1 VKSFIVATPYRSV
14 CDEQAR
20 ALHERMH
27 LRLYATWTR
36 RGTGGIPRDL
46 TRKFPLLGLAAYI
59 GARTLP
65 PYQAEAFRFALYPL
79 YDRWVAS
86 MVRPGDFMISS
97 YCYANESFRKVRALG
112 GKTFLDAGNSHPDNF
127 WDILSD
133 EHDRWNCPYPP
144 VPEFYIRR
152 ARAMLDETD
161 YIIAPSEFVAA
172 SFLQRGFASERIL
185 RVPYGVDLSTFTSN
199 PIPREKNRSF
209 TLISTGSLSLRKGTP
224 YMLEAF
230 RMIRKTI
237 PDARLLLSDMK
248 SASILPILESYS
260 DLPIEWAPSL
270 GHEDLARRLK
280 SADLFILPSLEEG
293 LVRTALEAMACGVP
307 VILTPNTGSS
317 DYVTD
322 GVNGSVV
329 PIRDAAAIAEKAI
342 WWWRR
347 ISSGEN
353 IKSSRMTKK
362 ILSPKQVRELFLER
376 ITALIPKESGF

>member
-1 VKSFIVATPYRSV
+1 MKSFIVATPYRSV

-20 ALHERMH
+20 ALHERMY

-46 TRKFPLLGLAAYI
+46 TRKLPLLGLAAYI

-112 GKTFLDAGNSHPDNF
+112 GKTFLDAGNSHPDHF
-127 WDILSD
+127 WEILSD

-161 YIIAPSEFVAA
+161 YIIAPSEFVAG

-199 PIPREKNRSF
+199 PIPREKNRPF

-237 PDARLLLSDMK
+237 PDARLLLSDLK

-317 DYVTD
+317 DYVTE

-353 IKSSRMTKK
+353 IESSRMKKK

-376 ITALIPKESGF
+376 ITALIPKESGC

>member
-20 ALHERMH
+20 ALHAQGQ
-27 LRLYATWTR
+27 LRLYTTWTR
-36 RGTGGIPRDL
+36 RGTDEIPPDL
-46 TRKFPLLGLAAYI
+46 TRKLPLLGLASYI
-59 GARTLP
+59 GAKTLP
-65 PYQAEAFRFALYPL
+65 PYQAEAFRFSLYPL

-86 MVRPGDFMISS
+86 MVRPGDSIISS

-127 WDILSD
+127 WKILSE
-133 EHDRWNCPYPP
+133 EHSRWNCPYPP
-144 VPEFYIRR
+144 VPRFYIRR

-161 YIIAPSEFVAA
+161 YIIAPSEFVAE
-172 SFLQRGFASERIL
+172 SFLERGFDAERIL

-199 PIPREKNRSF
+199 LIPREKSRPF

-224 YMLEAF
+224 YLLEAF

-237 PDARLLLSDMK
+237 PDARLLLSDLK

-317 DYVTD
+317 DYVTE

-347 ISSGEN
+347 INSGEN
-353 IKSSRMTKK
+353 IGSPKMTES
-362 ILSPKQVRELFLER
+362 ILSPDQVRKVFLER
-376 ITALIPKESGF
+376 IMALIPK